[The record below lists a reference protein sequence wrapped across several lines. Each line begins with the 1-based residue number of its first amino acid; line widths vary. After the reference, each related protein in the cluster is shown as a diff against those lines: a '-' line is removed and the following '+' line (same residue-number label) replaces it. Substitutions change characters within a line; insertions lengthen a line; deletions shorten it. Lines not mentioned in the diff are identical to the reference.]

1 MKHAYLIFPSI
12 TIMKSGI
19 DLTFSMISLV
29 ITKPRIILIA
39 TLIKFSSSSA
49 IFYRQL
55 RGGKNQVKRVNHFH
69 MIKFRTMVENA
80 DEKSGA
86 VWAISNDNKLTTIG
100 KFLRKARLAELPQ
113 FIKVI
118 RGDRSL
124 IGS

>member
-1 MKHAYLIFPSI
+1 M
-12 TIMKSGI
+12 
-19 DLTFSMISLV
+19 
-29 ITKPRIILIA
+29 
-39 TLIKFSSSSA
+39 
-49 IFYRQL
+49 
-55 RGGKNQVKRVNHFH
+55 KRVNHFH

-80 DEKSGA
+80 DEKSDA

-100 KFLRKARLAELPQ
+100 KFLRKARLAELSQ